1 MFGRKFKAV
10 RGIAT
15 LGVVAGVG
23 LWAAVLPA
31 TAIVYSGPITITS
44 GGVYTGNWASTDPA
58 VPASL
63 SRPLNRLPF

>member
-31 TAIVYSGPITITS
+31 TAIVYGGPITITS
-44 GGVYTGNWASTDPA
+44 GGVGGS
-58 VPASL
+58 SIGCL
-63 SRPLNRLPF
+63 CSRTF